1 MKKTKKDLKSIYLY
15 GVIAVVAV
23 GALASPF
30 VLGSSLSAESIGD
43 LRERTEKLE
52 QQIEAA
58 NDQANK
64 LKQRGNTLKE
74 EIEALDIKITRANA
88 QIELTD
94 AKIAQLA
101 KELKAA
107 QVELERQKAL
117 LKASMR
123 ALYIRGDASTVELLV
138 GSDSFSEFIDEQV
151 YLERIKLGIQESAN
165 KVIELKQKI
174 EAQQNEQ
181 IELKKQQEA
190 QRELVRK
197 ARAEQAQILAETQ
210 GMESK
215 FRARSTH
222 LQKQQAKLLAEIVA
236 RSRVITGVGTG
247 SYPWANYR
255 GGSWTHAG
263 SCGYGDD
270 IDPWGYCYRQCVS
283 FAAWRLY
290 SAGKN
295 PPKFYGNAENWDD
308 AARANGIPTGS
319 SPRVGAIA
327 VWNGFEGH
335 VAYVEE
341 VLGGGQVRISEYN
354 AVPAL
359 QGKYSQRIINS
370 GDPATY
376 IYFK

>member
-1 MKKTKKDLKSIYLY
+1 MKKTKNLQSISTYTTVAL
-15 GVIAVVAV
+15 IA
-23 GALASPF
+23 GALIAPF
-30 VLGSSLSAESIGD
+30 VMSVHLKAESIGE
-43 LRERTEKLE
+43 LRAKTEKLE
-52 QQIEAA
+52 KQIKAA
-58 NDQANK
+58 DKQASK
-64 LKQRGNTLKE
+64 LNQRGKTLKE
-74 EIEALDIKITRANA
+74 EIERLDSKISRANA
-88 QIELTD
+88 QINLTNT
-94 AKIAQLA
+94 KIAKLE
-101 KELKAA
+101 KELQVA
-107 QVELERQKAL
+107 QKELDRQKEL

-123 ALYIRGDASTVELLV
+123 ALYIRGGASTVELLV

-151 YLERIKLGIQESAN
+151 YLERLKLGIQDSAN

-181 IELKKQQEA
+181 IALKEQQEA

-197 ARAEQAQILAETQ
+197 ARAEQSRLLAETQ

-215 FRARSTH
+215 YRARSAH
-222 LQKQQAKLLAEIVA
+222 LQKQQAKLLSEIVA
-236 RSRVITGVGTG
+236 RSRVLTGVGTG

-255 GGSWTHAG
+255 GNSWTHG
-263 SCGYGDD
+263 ESCGYGDD

-290 SAGKN
+290 SAGKT
-295 PPKFYGNAENWDD
+295 PPKNYGNAENWDN

-319 SPRVGAIA
+319 KPRVGAIA

-341 VLGGGQVRISEYN
+341 ILGNGEVRISEYN

-359 QGKYSQRIINS
+359 KGKYSQRIINKS
-370 GDPATY
+370 DPATY
-376 IYFK
+376 IYF